1 MQLLA
6 VTKDESVMI
15 SILSL
20 FASSVKTDDG
30 RSITIQRIHRTF
42 DVLLHNDAAFMLVAL
57 LKHSSTTVQER
68 TFQII
73 GIILSNGNETHIQL
87 ILDAN
92 VLPIMRSL
100 LLLPNESIRGKTC
113 LALSNIMVEPN
124 NIEKAIAADLFP
136 LLLHLINVPHSS
148 VSLEVQ
154 KEVGCAIRNAIV
166 YGNTQQVYYL
176 VGQGVIKLLCDL
188 LSCSHLQFVIVALEG
203 KSLQLWSQENEIVS
217 VLCL

>member
-136 LLLHLINVPHSS
+136 LLLHLINVPSFIREFGSTKRSRMCDSKCNRVWQYSTSLLPRWTRSNKAFMRFIELLSSS
-148 VSLEVQ
+148 VCYS
-154 KEVGCAIRNAIV
+154 CAGR
-166 YGNTQQVYYL
+166 
-176 VGQGVIKLLCDL
+176 
-188 LSCSHLQFVIVALEG
+188 
-203 KSLQLWSQENEIVS
+203 
-217 VLCL
+217 